1 MYSCTEGK
9 LELRP
14 ETYSD
19 TSQKLTVE
27 VTSKLA
33 FEVGFEE
40 NKLLGNCE

>member
-33 FEVGFEE
+33 FESWIRRKQTFGE
-40 NKLLGNCE
+40 L